1 MEEARPC
8 RIAGRAR
15 ERGSGMTAEARI
27 AWVER
32 GADGVAIIVG
42 LGLWLGAPQ
51 ARLPITRPM
60 LLVAAGVVLAVGLV
74 RDLARIALAGRPV
87 VTAPDRHPG
96 EVRLCLESTAG
107 LAAVAAGLA
116 WWLTSAGSA
125 LPISSGALV
134 LALAAVAALGHL
146 TRNLVVVVRREP
158 AHRNGLLVVSRRR
171 A

>member
-1 MEEARPC
+1 
-8 RIAGRAR
+8 
-15 ERGSGMTAEARI
+15 MTAEARI

-60 LLVAAGVVLAVGLV
+60 LLVAAGVVLLAVGLV
-74 RDLARIALAGRPV
+74 RDLARIALEGRPV

-96 EVRLCLESTAG
+96 ELRLCLESTAG

-116 WWLTSAGSA
+116 WWLTSAGPA
-125 LPISSGALV
+125 LPISIGVLV

-158 AHRNGLLVVSRRR
+158 AHRNVVFWS
-171 A
+171 